1 MIDPRFPAR
10 LLEDLAQGR
19 STEGPRTRLNI
30 DRYGDESEELPA
42 ALVPFARDGGGGAWY
57 LDVEDALKKGVGA
70 IFYLHMS
77 ETYGDTRYVAASY
90 DELLQRVAEGLRPSD
105 LPTFDELA
113 SRQAPKNVR
122 VPGIEGLVDVKQVY
136 ASTGTPGVV
145 TVHDDARCEGGF
157 VARAGTSVYISG
169 EGRIQYVTLAE
180 RAIVDGIACAG
191 GTDLALNPRT
201 GRPLRF
207 TPAEPLVVD
216 GIPLAPFHEVTVE
229 DPISSPGVSGML
241 ARDHDV
247 DGFPLAGGTRVVL
260 LGDKLSSGTLR
271 ADADVAGTRL
281 PAGTWFELVAG
292 LLFRTRPPAA

>member
-10 LLEDLAQGR
+10 LLEDLAQRR

-30 DRYGDESEELPA
+30 DPHGDESEELPA
-42 ALVPFARDGGGGAWY
+42 ALVPFARDGGGGVWY

-77 ETYGDTRYVAASY
+77 ETYGDTRYIAASY
-90 DELLQRVAEGLRPSD
+90 DELLQRVAEGLRPGDMPS
-105 LPTFDELA
+105 FDQLA

-122 VPGIEGLVDVKQVY
+122 VPGIEGLVDVEHVH
-136 ASTGTPGVV
+136 ASTGGFGVV
-145 TVHDDARCEGGF
+145 TVHDNARCEGGF
-157 VARAGTSVYISG
+157 VARAGTSVHITG
-169 EGRIQYVTLAE
+169 EGRIHYVTLAE
-180 RAIVDGIACAG
+180 RAVVDGIACAE
-191 GTDLALNPRT
+191 GTVLSLHPRT

-216 GIPLAPFHEVTVE
+216 GLPLAPFHEVTVE
-229 DPISSPGVSGML
+229 DPIYSPGVSGML

-260 LGDKLSSGTLR
+260 LRGKLSSGTLR
-271 ADADVAGTRL
+271 ADANVAGTVL
-281 PAGTWFELVAG
+281 PAGTRFELVAG
-292 LLFRTRPPAA
+292 QLFHPRPPAA